1 MMKTDRQNIRF
12 SFCSCNVTKYWVLD
26 DISAAHNQRT
36 RIHEQRTMLYFY
48 KYFSYV
54 VFSLLISLSFSLRPL
69 FHSFCTHRLQNESSF
84 FFCHC
89 ILFQY
94 CFHTVWSKHTH
105 VHISCVYSIDKTQFT
120 FMMEY
125 YVYTVHSTYTTLLT
139 VNTQRNCT
147 KLYETVRKMNDRLI
161 IHLTVVVAA
170 VIFSLMEH
178 FKGFQKSK
186 PCIFNAMN

>member
-84 FFCHC
+84 FFVIVFCFSTVFIPCGRNTYMYTSAVC
-89 ILFQY
+89 IALTKRNSHSWWNTTY
-94 CFHTVWSKHTH
+94 
-105 VHISCVYSIDKTQFT
+105 TQ
-120 FMMEY
+120 
-125 YVYTVHSTYTTLLT
+125 YTVH
-139 VNTQRNCT
+139 TQRC
-147 KLYETVRKMNDRLI
+147 
-161 IHLTVVVAA
+161 
-170 VIFSLMEH
+170 
-178 FKGFQKSK
+178 
-186 PCIFNAMN
+186 